1 MDSDAPAKRPRAPTI
16 TVDTAAV
23 DATHSPGK
31 APVRSP
37 ARSLSTNSLSSITT
51 SPPKRTTTN
60 NSPGIDSINASP
72 SPLDDTNTLA
82 VPTSKSRAESWAS
95 SSPSTK
101 IGTDHEQISRDVEA
115 LRKGDQQEILKADP
129 GEEAH
134 FIVENNPF
142 AFSPGQLSKLINP
155 KNLAAFVALGGLPGL
170 EKGLRTDSKAGLSP
184 DEGKLQNPV
193 SFEEATATKEGFK
206 ASPTADVI
214 PSTEAHD
221 ETHATAKDAFPDR
234 KRVYGANRLPE
245 PKAKSF
251 FQLAWIALQDHV
263 LILLCIAAV
272 VSLALGLYQTFGATH
287 HEGAKVEWVEGVA
300 IIVAI
305 TIVVVV
311 GAANDWQKERQFQ
324 KLNQKKEDRIVKV
337 TRAGKPQN
345 ISIHDVLVGDVMLL
359 EPGDV
364 IPVDGVFISGHNLSC
379 DESSATGE
387 SDLIKKVGAD
397 QVLHALLN
405 EPTPQLKKL
414 DPFIVSGAKVLDGV
428 GTFLVTAVGE
438 QSSYGKTMMS
448 LRDDP
453 GLTPLQAKL
462 NLLAGY
468 IAKLGSAAGLL
479 LFVVLLIIF
488 LAGLPNNDDSGE
500 QKGQS
505 FLQILITSITVIVV
519 AVPEGLPL
527 AVTLSLAFATKKMTR
542 ENNLVRHLQSCETM
556 GNATVIC
563 SDKTGTLTENVM
575 TVVAGALGLRGRFA
589 FGDSSVDKSETSSP
603 STPTVEGAEKSET
616 IPLNQFSDKLDP
628 EYKELLK
635 TAVTVNTTAF
645 ESDEGFVG
653 TKTETALLDWARRYL
668 GLGPLA
674 IERSNHP
681 ITQMF
686 PFNSQRKCMGAVVQ
700 IPGPTKDKPKHRLF
714 IKGASEIVLGEC
726 TTILGDPTQG
736 PSTESLSDNHK
747 DGIKSVITSYA
758 TNSLRTIGLAYR
770 DFESWPPV
778 LTLRPED
785 EANTDID
792 LTDLVHNLTWM
803 GVVGIQDPV
812 RKGVP
817 EAVIDCG
824 IASVNVKMVTGD
836 NVETARAIALNCG
849 ILTEANM
856 SEPNAVMQGVDFRKL
871 TEAERS
877 TVVKQLRVLARSSPE
892 DKRVLVKTLRSL
904 GEIVAVTGDGTNDA
918 PALKAADVGFSMG
931 ITGTEVA
938 KEASDIILMD
948 DNFSSIVVALGW
960 GRAIN
965 DSVKKFLQFQLT
977 VNITAVGVTFVS
989 AVSDDEQKS
998 ILNAVQLLWVN
1009 LIMDTF
1015 AALALATDPPTGS
1028 LLHRTPESRTAPL
1041 ITTTMW
1047 KMIIGQSIYQLIVCF
1062 VLWFG
1067 RDPILGYSETE
1078 VRSLIFNIFVF
1089 MQIFKLINSR
1099 RIDNKLNIFEGLH
1112 RNHLFM
1118 LMMTIMAAGQVIII
1132 FFGGDAFVVTR
1143 LNGVQWGISLVLGFM
1158 SIPMG
1163 VLIRLF
1169 PDEWFAAMVNAL
1181 VKLWPSWIRFSRK
1194 KKDESEEEGQLAT
1207 EKQLEGY
1214 DMDTALLGI
1223 RDDLE
1228 FLKRV
1233 RGGRMTA
1240 LSDAME
1246 RSREKMREKMRRKRS
1261 DSRPRSKLRSRRGS
1275 SRSSNRPPISPMMS
1289 VVGMPGI
1296 VAASV
1301 AGLQPGQMGNGNDN
1315 PDTRQA

>member
-1 MDSDAPAKRPRAPTI
+1 MDSNSPARRPRAPTI
-16 TVDTAAV
+16 TVDTAA
-23 DATHSPGK
+23 DAGNDTGY
-31 APVRSP
+31 
-37 ARSLSTNSLSSITT
+37 TE
-51 SPPKRTTTN
+51 
-60 NSPGIDSINASP
+60 SINASP

-82 VPTSKSRAESWAS
+82 VPTEKSRAESWS

-101 IGTDHEQISRDVEA
+101 VGTDHEHLSKEVEA
-115 LRKGDQQEILKADP
+115 LRKGDQQEILKPDP
-129 GEEAH
+129 GEEAAFH
-134 FIVENNPF
+134 VENNPF
-142 AFSPGQLSKLINP
+142 AFSPGQLAKLINP
-155 KNLAAFVALGGLPGL
+155 KNLPAFVALGGLPGL
-170 EKGLRTDSKAGLSP
+170 EKGLRTDSRAGLSA
-184 DEGKLQNPV
+184 DEGKLSNSV
-193 SFEEATATKEGFK
+193 SFEEATSTNPGSPK
-206 ASPTADVI
+206 AAPA
-214 PSTEAHD
+214 TEAGHG
-221 ETHATAKDAFPDR
+221 KDAFPDR
-234 KRVYGANRLPE
+234 KRVYGPNRLPE
-245 PKAKSF
+245 TKSKSF
-251 FQLAWIALQDHV
+251 LELAWIALQDRV

-272 VSLALGLYQTFGATH
+272 VSLALGLYQTFGGS
-287 HEGAKVEWVEGVA
+287 HEEGGAKVEWVEGVA

-324 KLNQKKEDRIVKV
+324 KLNQKKEDRIVKL
-337 TRAGKPQN
+337 TRSGKPQN

-387 SDLIKKVGAD
+387 SDLIKKVPAE
-397 QVLHALLN
+397 QVLHALLH
-405 EPTPQLKKL
+405 EQAPQLKKL

-428 GTFLVTAVGE
+428 GTFMVTAVGE

-468 IAKLGSAAGLL
+468 IAKLGSAAGGL
-479 LFVVLLIIF
+479 LFLVLLIQF
-488 LAGLPNNDDSGE
+488 LAGLPNNDESGE

-505 FLQILITSITVIVV
+505 FLQILITAITVIVV

-575 TVVAGALGLRGRFA
+575 TVVAGSLGIRGLFS
-589 FGDSSVDKSETSSP
+589 FGDTEFERKETSDSP
-603 STPTVEGAEKSET
+603 SEKRET
-616 IPLNQFSDKLDP
+616 IALSQFASKLNP
-628 EYKELLK
+628 EYNELIK

-645 ESDEGFVG
+645 EAEEDGKMGFVG

-681 ITQMF
+681 VTQLF

-726 TTILGDPTQG
+726 NTILGDPTQG
-736 PSTESLSDNHK
+736 HTTEALSDSHK
-747 DGIKSVITSYA
+747 EELRSIIFSYA

-785 EANTDID
+785 EADKEID

-817 EAVIDCG
+817 EAVKDCG

-849 ILTEANM
+849 ILTEETID
-856 SEPNAVMQGVDFRKL
+856 EPNAVMQGQDFRKL
-871 TEAERS
+871 SEADRIA
-877 TVVKQLRVLARSSPE
+877 VVKKLRVLARSSPE

-977 VNITAVGVTFVS
+977 VNITAVGVTFIS

-998 ILNAVQLLWVN
+998 VLNAVQLLWVN

-1028 LLHRTPESRTAPL
+1028 LLHRQPEARTAPL
-1041 ITTTMW
+1041 ITITMW
-1047 KMIIGQSIYQLIVCF
+1047 KMIIGQSVYQLIVCF

-1067 RDPILGYSETE
+1067 RDVILGYEE
-1078 VRSLIFNIFVF
+1078 RVVRSLIFNIFVF

-1099 RIDNKLNIFEGLH
+1099 RIDNKLNILEGLH

-1118 LMMTIMAAGQVIII
+1118 LMMVIMAAGQIIII

-1143 LNGVQWGISLVLGFM
+1143 LNGVQWGISLVLGFL
-1158 SIPMG
+1158 SIPIG

-1169 PDEWFAAMVNAL
+1169 PDAWFGAMVNVLA
-1181 VKLWPSWIRFSRK
+1181 KLWPSWIRFSRK
-1194 KKDESEEEGQLAT
+1194 KKTDNEEEGQESL
-1207 EKQLEGY
+1207 EKLQGY

-1228 FLKRV
+1228 FLKNV

-1240 LSDAME
+1240 LSDAMA
-1246 RSREKMREKMRRKRS
+1246 RSREKMLRRKRS
-1261 DSRPRSKLRSRRGS
+1261 ESRPRSKLRSRRGS

-1301 AGLQPGQMGNGNDN
+1301 AGLQPGQGASNENLG
-1315 PDTRQA
+1315 PRQA

>member
-1 MDSDAPAKRPRAPTI
+1 MDPNNPVRRPRAPTI

-23 DATHSPGK
+23 DAGNDAGYTE
-31 APVRSP
+31 
-37 ARSLSTNSLSSITT
+37 
-51 SPPKRTTTN
+51 
-60 NSPGIDSINASP
+60 SINASP

-82 VPTSKSRAESWAS
+82 VPTAKSRADSWS

-101 IGTDHEQISRDVEA
+101 VGTDHEHLSKEVEA
-115 LRKGDQQEILKADP
+115 LRKGDQQEILKPDP
-129 GEEAH
+129 GEEAA
-134 FIVENNPF
+134 FQVENNPF
-142 AFSPGQLSKLINP
+142 AFSPGQLAKLINP
-155 KNLAAFVALGGLPGL
+155 KNLPAFVALGGLAGL
-170 EKGLRTDSKAGLSP
+170 EKGLRTDSRSGLSA
-184 DEGKLQNPV
+184 DEGKLSNNV
-193 SFEEATATKEGFK
+193 SFEEATAT
-206 ASPTADVI
+206 SPAGSPKTL
-214 PSTEAHD
+214 PTQQPPTESRGHG
-221 ETHATAKDAFPDR
+221 HGKDAFVDR
-234 KRVYGANRLPE
+234 TRVYGPNRLPE
-245 PKAKSF
+245 TKSKSF
-251 FQLAWIALQDHV
+251 LELAWIALQDRV

-272 VSLALGLYQTFGATH
+272 VSLALGLYQTFGGS
-287 HEGAKVEWVEGVA
+287 HEEGGAKVEWVEGVA

-324 KLNQKKEDRIVKV
+324 KLNQKKEDRIVKL
-337 TRAGKPQN
+337 TRSGKPQN

-387 SDLIKKVGAD
+387 SDLIKKVPAE
-397 QVLHALLN
+397 QVLHALLH
-405 EPTPQLKKL
+405 EQAPQLKKL

-468 IAKLGSAAGLL
+468 IAKLGSAAGAL
-479 LFVVLLIIF
+479 LFIVLLIQF
-488 LAGLPNNDDSGE
+488 LAGLPNNDETGE
-500 QKGQS
+500 QKGQT
-505 FLQILITSITVIVV
+505 FLQILITAITVIVV

-575 TVVAGALGLRGRFA
+575 TVVAGSLGIRGLFS
-589 FGDSSVDKSETSSP
+589 FGDNTYEREETTSSTGSP
-603 STPTVEGAEKSET
+603 NVDSEKRET
-616 IPLNQFSDKLDP
+616 IPLGQFASKLDP
-628 EYKELLK
+628 EFNELLK

-645 ESDEGFVG
+645 EAEEDGKMGFVG

-681 ITQMF
+681 VAQLF

-714 IKGASEIVLGEC
+714 VKGASEIVLGEC
-726 TTILGDPTQG
+726 TTVLGDPTHG
-736 PSTESLSDNHK
+736 PTTEALSDSNK
-747 DGIKSVITSYA
+747 EELRSVIFSYA

-785 EANTDID
+785 EANKEID

-817 EAVIDCG
+817 EAVKDCG
-824 IASVNVKMVTGD
+824 IASVSVKMVTGD

-849 ILTEANM
+849 ILTETTID
-856 SEPNAVMQGVDFRKL
+856 EPNAVMQGADFRKL
-871 TEAERS
+871 NEPDRIAI
-877 TVVKQLRVLARSSPE
+877 VKKLRVLARSSPE

-977 VNITAVGVTFVS
+977 VNITAVGVTFIS

-998 ILNAVQLLWVN
+998 VLNAVQLLWVN

-1015 AALALATDPPTGS
+1015 AALALATDPPNGS
-1028 LLHRTPESRTAPL
+1028 LLHRQPESRTAPL
-1041 ITTTMW
+1041 ITITMW

-1062 VLWFG
+1062 ALWFG
-1067 RDPILGYSETE
+1067 RDTILGYEE
-1078 VRSLIFNIFVF
+1078 RVVRSLIFNIFVF

-1099 RIDNKLNIFEGLH
+1099 RIDNKLNILEGLH

-1118 LMMTIMAAGQVIII
+1118 FMMVVMAAGQVIIM

-1143 LNGVQWGISLVLGFM
+1143 LNGVQWGMSLAFGFM
-1158 SIPMG
+1158 SIPIG

-1169 PDEWFAAMVNAL
+1169 PDAWFHAVVKVFA
-1181 VKLWPSWIRFSRK
+1181 KLWPSWIRFSRK
-1194 KKDESEEEGQLAT
+1194 KKNDNEEEGQEPL
-1207 EKQLEGY
+1207 EKLEGY

-1228 FLKRV
+1228 FLKNV

-1240 LSDAME
+1240 LSDAMA
-1246 RSREKMREKMRRKRS
+1246 RSREKMLRRKRS
-1261 DSRPRSKLRSRRGS
+1261 ESRPRSKLRSRRGS

-1301 AGLQPGQMGNGNDN
+1301 VGLQPGQTASSENLE
-1315 PDTRQA
+1315 PRQA

>member
-1 MDSDAPAKRPRAPTI
+1 MDSDPAARRPRAPTI

-23 DATHSPGK
+23 DTNEPG
-31 APVRSP
+31 
-37 ARSLSTNSLSSITT
+37 TTESIH
-51 SPPKRTTTN
+51 
-60 NSPGIDSINASP
+60 ASP

-82 VPTSKSRAESWAS
+82 VPTNKSRAGSWAS
-95 SSPSTK
+95 TSPSTK
-101 IGTDHEQISRDVEA
+101 VGTDHEQMHREVEA

-129 GEEAH
+129 GEEAQ
-134 FIVENNPF
+134 FNVENNPF

-170 EKGLRTDSKAGLSP
+170 EKGLRTDAKAGLSP
-184 DEGKLQNPV
+184 DEGKLRDHV

-206 ASPTADVI
+206 ASPTDNVL
-214 PSTEAHD
+214 PTTEVDDDGHV
-221 ETHATAKDAFPDR
+221 AKDAFPDR
-234 KRVYGANRLPE
+234 KRVYGSNRLPE

-263 LILLCIAAV
+263 LILLCVAAV

-324 KLNQKKEDRIVKV
+324 KLNQKKEDRIVKI

-414 DPFIVSGAKVLDGV
+414 DPFIISGAKVLDGV

-468 IAKLGSAAGLL
+468 IAKLGSLAGGLL
-479 LFVVLLIIF
+479 FLVLFIMF
-488 LAGLPNNDDSGE
+488 LVGLRNSTDTGE
-500 QKGQS
+500 QKGQA
-505 FLQILITSITVIVV
+505 FLQILITAITVIVV

-542 ENNLVRHLQSCETM
+542 ENNLVRHLQSCEVM

-575 TVVAGALGLRGRFA
+575 TVVAGSLGLRGRFS
-589 FGDSSVDKSETSSP
+589 FGDSSLDQSESTP
-603 STPTVEGAEKSET
+603 STPTEKNDT
-616 IPLNQFSDKLDP
+616 LPLNTFSEKLDP
-628 EYKELLK
+628 EYKDLLK

-645 ESDEGFVG
+645 EDDGTFVG

-681 ITQMF
+681 ISQMF

-726 TTILGDPTQG
+726 TAILGDPTQG
-736 PSTESLSDNHK
+736 TSTESLSDNHK
-747 DGIKSVITSYA
+747 EGLRSLITGYA

-785 EANTDID
+785 EANTEID

-817 EAVIDCG
+817 EAVSDCG

-856 SEPNAVMQGVDFRKL
+856 VEPNAVMQGSDFRKL
-871 TEAERS
+871 TESERS
-877 TVVKQLRVLARSSPE
+877 NVVRKLRVLARSSPE
-892 DKRVLVKTLRSL
+892 DKRVLVKALRAL

-1028 LLHRTPESRTAPL
+1028 LLHREPESRTAPL
-1041 ITTTMW
+1041 ITITMW

-1067 RDPILGYSETE
+1067 RDPILGYDETE

-1089 MQIFKLINSR
+1089 MQIFKLVNSR

-1112 RNHLFM
+1112 RNSLFM

-1132 FFGGDAFVVTR
+1132 FFGGAAFVVTR
-1143 LNGVQWGISLVLGFM
+1143 LNGVQWGISLALGFL
-1158 SIPMG
+1158 SIPVG

-1169 PDEWFAAMVNAL
+1169 PDAWFASIVAVFA
-1181 VKLWPSWIRFSRK
+1181 KLWPSWLLSRK
-1194 KKDESEEEGQLAT
+1194 KNDDDEESSD
-1207 EKQLEGY
+1207 KQLEGY

-1233 RGGRMTA
+1233 RGGRMTV
-1240 LSDAME
+1240 LSDKME
-1246 RSREKMREKMRRKRS
+1246 HSREKMREKLRRKRS
-1261 DSRPRSKLRSRRGS
+1261 DSRPRSKMRSRGS

-1296 VAASV
+1296 VAASI
-1301 AGLQPGQMGNGNDN
+1301 AGLQPGQNGENLE
-1315 PDTRQA
+1315 TRQA

>member
-1 MDSDAPAKRPRAPTI
+1 MDSDAPRRPRAPTI

-23 DATHSPGK
+23 DP
-31 APVRSP
+31 
-37 ARSLSTNSLSSITT
+37 
-51 SPPKRTTTN
+51 
-60 NSPGIDSINASP
+60 NSPVPDSISP

-82 VPTSKSRAESWAS
+82 VPTAKSRTESWS

-101 IGTDHEQISRDVEA
+101 VGTDHEQMSREVEA
-115 LRKGDQQEILKADP
+115 LRKGDQAEILKPDP
-129 GEEAH
+129 GEEDL
-134 FIVENNPF
+134 FNVENNPF
-142 AFSPGQLSKLINP
+142 AFSPGQLAKLINP
-155 KNLAAFVALGGLPGL
+155 KNLAAFVALGGLNGL
-170 EKGLRTDSKAGLSP
+170 QKGLRTDAKAGLSV
-184 DEGKLQNPV
+184 DEGKLGGSV
-193 SFEEATATKEGFK
+193 SFEEATSTKAESQAAPAPDANG
-206 ASPTADVI
+206 
-214 PSTEAHD
+214 HG
-221 ETHATAKDAFPDR
+221 KDAHPDR

-245 PKAKSF
+245 PKSKSF
-251 FQLAWIALQDHV
+251 LELAWIALQDRV

-272 VSLALGLYQTFGATH
+272 VSLALGLYQTFGGS
-287 HEGAKVEWVEGVA
+287 HEDGGAKVEWVEGVA

-337 TRAGKPQN
+337 TRSGKPQN

-364 IPVDGVFISGHNLSC
+364 IPVDGVFIEGHNLSC

-387 SDLIKKVGAD
+387 SDLIKKVPAE
-397 QVLHALLN
+397 QVHYALLH
-405 EPTPQLKKL
+405 EPAPQLKKL
-414 DPFIVSGAKVLDGV
+414 DPFIISGAKVLDGV
-428 GTFLVTAVGE
+428 GTFLVTAVGQ
-438 QSSYGKTMMS
+438 QSSHGKTMMS
-448 LRDDP
+448 LR
-453 GLTPLQAKL
+453 
-462 NLLAGY
+462 Y

-479 LFVVLLIIF
+479 LFFVLLIEF
-488 LAGLPNNDDSGE
+488 LAKLPNNHESGE
-500 QKGQS
+500 QKGQD

-563 SDKTGTLTENVM
+563 SDKTGTLTENIM
-575 TVVAGALGLRGRFA
+575 TVVAGALGIRGLFS
-589 FGDSSVDKSETSSP
+589 FGDSSFEQG
-603 STPTVEGAEKSET
+603 EGEKKET
-616 IPLNQFSDKLDP
+616 IALAQFASKLDP

-635 TAVTVNTTAF
+635 TAITVNTTAF
-645 ESDEGFVG
+645 ESDEEGKQGFVG

-674 IERSNHP
+674 IERANHP
-681 ITQMF
+681 ITRLF

-700 IPGPTKDKPKHRLF
+700 IPGPTKDKPKYRLY

-726 TTILGDPTQG
+726 TTILGDPTQS
-736 PSTESLSDNHK
+736 PTTSALSD
-747 DGIKSVITSYA
+747 DGKEELRSIIFNYA
-758 TNSLRTIGLAYR
+758 TNSLRTLGLAYR
-770 DFESWPPV
+770 DFENWPPV

-785 EANTDID
+785 DNTDID

-817 EAVIDCG
+817 EAVSDCG

-849 ILTEANM
+849 ILTESTIN
-856 SEPNAVMQGVDFRKL
+856 EPDAVMQGADFRKL
-871 TEAERS
+871 SESDRTA
-877 TVVKQLRVLARSSPE
+877 VVKKLRVLARSSPE
-892 DKRVLVKTLRSL
+892 DKRILVKTLRSL

-977 VNITAVGVTFVS
+977 VNITAVGVTFIS

-998 ILNAVQLLWVN
+998 VLNAVQLLWVN

-1028 LLHRTPESRTAPL
+1028 LLHREPEARTAPL
-1041 ITTTMW
+1041 ITITMW

-1067 RDPILGYSETE
+1067 RDSILGYNERE

-1089 MQIFKLINSR
+1089 MQIFKLVNSR

-1118 LMMTIMAAGQVIII
+1118 LMMTIMAAGQIIII
-1132 FFGGDAFVVTR
+1132 FFGSDAFVVTR
-1143 LNGVQWGISLVLGFM
+1143 LNGVQWGISLVLGFF
-1158 SIPMG
+1158 SIPIG

-1169 PDEWFAAMVNAL
+1169 PDAWFHAIVKVLA
-1181 VKLWPSWIRFSRK
+1181 KLWPSWIRFSRK
-1194 KKDESEEEGQLAT
+1194 KKDTSEEDGT
-1207 EKQLEGY
+1207 EPFPVEKLEGY

-1240 LSDAME
+1240 LSDAMA
-1246 RSREKMREKMRRKRS
+1246 RSREKMRRKRS
-1261 DSRPRSKLRSRRGS
+1261 ESRPRSKLRSRRGS

-1301 AGLQPGQMGNGNDN
+1301 AGLQPGQGASNENIE
-1315 PDTRQA
+1315 TRQT

>member
-1 MDSDAPAKRPRAPTI
+1 MDSRRPRAPTI

-23 DATHSPGK
+23 DNTDDAVPS
-31 APVRSP
+31 
-37 ARSLSTNSLSSITT
+37 
-51 SPPKRTTTN
+51 
-60 NSPGIDSINASP
+60 DSIAASP

-82 VPTSKSRAESWAS
+82 VPSKTRTESWS

-101 IGTDHEQISRDVEA
+101 VGSDHEQISREVEA
-115 LRKGDQQEILKADP
+115 LRKGDQHEILKQDP
-129 GEEAH
+129 SEEDAL
-134 FIVENNPF
+134 FNIENNPF
-142 AFSPGQLSKLINP
+142 AFSPGQLAKLINP

-170 EKGLRTDSKAGLSP
+170 QRGLRTDGKAGLSV
-184 DEGKLQNPV
+184 DEGAFKDGV
-193 SFEEATATKEGFK
+193 SFEEATSSKPVSPVQQQQPEGSSGGH
-206 ASPTADVI
+206 AS
-214 PSTEAHD
+214 
-221 ETHATAKDAFPDR
+221 KDAHPDR
-234 KRVYGANRLPE
+234 KRVFGPNRLPE
-245 PKAKSF
+245 PKSKSF
-251 FQLAWIALQDHV
+251 LELAWIALQDRV

-272 VSLALGLYQTFGATH
+272 VSLALGLYQTFGGS
-287 HEGAKVEWVEGVA
+287 HEDGGAKVEWVEGVA

-337 TRAGKPQN
+337 TRSGKPQN

-364 IPVDGVFISGHNLSC
+364 IPVDGVFIEGHNLSC

-387 SDLIKKVGAD
+387 SDLIKKVPAE
-397 QVLHALLN
+397 QVLHTLLH
-405 EPTPQLKKL
+405 EQAPQLKKL
-414 DPFIVSGAKVLDGV
+414 DPFIISGAKVLDGV

-438 QSSYGKTMMS
+438 QSSHGKTMMS

-479 LFVVLLIIF
+479 LFFVLLIQF
-488 LAGLPNNDDSGE
+488 LAGLPNNRDNSE
-500 QKGQS
+500 QKGQD

-575 TVVAGALGLRGRFA
+575 TVVAGALGIRGLFS
-589 FGDSSVDKSETSSP
+589 FGDESQETS
-603 STPTVEGAEKSET
+603 TPVDGSEKRET
-616 IPLNQFSDKLDP
+616 IALSQFASKLDP
-628 EYKELLK
+628 DYKELLK
-635 TAVTVNTTAF
+635 TAISVNTTAF
-645 ESDEGFVG
+645 EADDGGFVG

-668 GLGPLA
+668 ALGPLS
-674 IERSNHP
+674 IERANHP
-681 ITQMF
+681 ITRLF

-700 IPGPTKDKPKHRLF
+700 IPGPKPKYRLY
-714 IKGASEIVLGEC
+714 IKGASEIVLSEC
-726 TTILGDPTQG
+726 TTILGDPTQ
-736 PSTESLSDNHK
+736 PPTTESLSD
-747 DGIKSVITSYA
+747 DGKEELRETIFSYA

-770 DFESWPPV
+770 DFENWPPV

-785 EANTDID
+785 ETNGDID

-803 GVVGIQDPV
+803 GVVGIKDPV
-812 RKGVP
+812 RQGVP

-849 ILTEANM
+849 ILTEETIN
-856 SEPNAVMQGVDFRKL
+856 EPNAVMQGSDFRKL
-871 TEAERS
+871 TEADR
-877 TVVKQLRVLARSSPE
+877 TAVVRKLRVLARSSPE
-892 DKRVLVKTLRSL
+892 DKRILVKALRSL

-977 VNITAVGVTFVS
+977 VNITAVGVTFIS

-998 ILNAVQLLWVN
+998 VLNAVQLLWVN

-1028 LLHRTPESRTAPL
+1028 LLHRKPEARNAPL
-1041 ITTTMW
+1041 ITITMW

-1067 RDPILGYSETE
+1067 NGAILGYDEKTL
-1078 VRSLIFNIFVF
+1078 RSLIFNIFVF
-1089 MQIFKLINSR
+1089 MQIFKLVNSR

-1112 RNHLFM
+1112 RNHLFI
-1118 LMMTIMAAGQVIII
+1118 LMMTIMAAGQIIII
-1132 FFGGDAFVVTR
+1132 FFGSNAFVVKR
-1143 LNGVQWGISLVLGFM
+1143 LNGIQWAISLVLGFF
-1158 SIPMG
+1158 SIPVG

-1169 PDEWFAAMVNAL
+1169 PDEWFHAFVMFFA
-1181 VKLWPSWIRFSRK
+1181 KLWPSWLRLSRK
-1194 KKDESEEEGQLAT
+1194 KKDDNEEEGQEPL
-1207 EKQLEGY
+1207 EKLEGY

-1240 LSDAME
+1240 LSDAMA
-1246 RSREKMREKMRRKRS
+1246 RSREKMLRRKRS
-1261 DSRPRSKLRSRRGS
+1261 ESRPRSKMRSRGS

-1296 VAASV
+1296 VAAGV
-1301 AGLQPGQMGNGNDN
+1301 VGLQPAQVNSNEN
-1315 PDTRQA
+1315 RQA

>member
-23 DATHSPGK
+23 DATHSP
-31 APVRSP
+31 
-37 ARSLSTNSLSSITT
+37 
-51 SPPKRTTTN
+51 
-60 NSPGIDSINASP
+60 DSINASP

-82 VPTSKSRAESWAS
+82 VPASKSRAESWAS

-129 GEEAH
+129 GEEAQ

-184 DEGKLQNPV
+184 DEGKLHNAV

-206 ASPTADVI
+206 ASPTPDVI

-221 ETHATAKDAFPDR
+221 ETHSTAKDAFPDR

-251 FQLAWIALQDHV
+251 LQLAWIALQDHV

-462 NLLAGY
+462 NLLAAGY

-603 STPTVEGAEKSET
+603 STPTVEGTEKSET

-736 PSTESLSDNHK
+736 PSTESLSDSHK
-747 DGIKSVITSYA
+747 DGVKSVITSYA

-856 SEPNAVMQGVDFRKL
+856 SEPNAVMQGADFRKL
-871 TEAERS
+871 TETERS

-892 DKRVLVKTLRSL
+892 DKRILVKALRSL

-1028 LLHRTPESRTAPL
+1028 LLHRKPESRTAPL

-1047 KMIIGQSIYQLIVCF
+1047 KMIIGQSVYQLIVCF

-1089 MQIFKLINSR
+1089 MQIFKLVNSR

-1158 SIPMG
+1158 SIPIG

-1296 VAASV
+1296 VAASI

>member
-1 MDSDAPAKRPRAPTI
+1 MDSNSPARRPRAPTI

-23 DATHSPGK
+23 DAGNDTGYPE
-31 APVRSP
+31 
-37 ARSLSTNSLSSITT
+37 
-51 SPPKRTTTN
+51 
-60 NSPGIDSINASP
+60 SINASP

-82 VPTSKSRAESWAS
+82 VPTEKSRAESWS

-101 IGTDHEQISRDVEA
+101 VGTDHEHLSKEIEA
-115 LRKGDQQEILKADP
+115 LRKGDQQEILKPDP
-129 GEEAH
+129 GEEAAFH
-134 FIVENNPF
+134 VENNPF
-142 AFSPGQLSKLINP
+142 AFSPGQLAKLINP
-155 KNLAAFVALGGLPGL
+155 KNLPAFVALGGLPGL
-170 EKGLRTDSKAGLSP
+170 EKGLRTDSRAGLSA
-184 DEGKLQNPV
+184 DEGKLSNSV
-193 SFEEATATKEGFK
+193 SFEEATSTNPESPK
-206 ASPTADVI
+206 ASAPPA
-214 PSTEAHD
+214 TEAHG
-221 ETHATAKDAFPDR
+221 HGKDAFPDR
-234 KRVYGANRLPE
+234 KRVYGPNRLPE
-245 PKAKSF
+245 TKSKSF
-251 FQLAWIALQDHV
+251 LELAWIALQDRV

-272 VSLALGLYQTFGATH
+272 VSLALGLYQTFGGS
-287 HEGAKVEWVEGVA
+287 HEEGGAKVEWVEGVA

-324 KLNQKKEDRIVKV
+324 KLNQKKEDRIVKL
-337 TRAGKPQN
+337 TRSGKPQN

-387 SDLIKKVGAD
+387 SDLIKKVPAD
-397 QVLHALLN
+397 QVLHALLH
-405 EPTPQLKKL
+405 EQAPQLKKL
-414 DPFIVSGAKVLDGV
+414 DPFIISGAKVLDGV
-428 GTFLVTAVGE
+428 GTFMVTAVGE

-468 IAKLGSAAGLL
+468 IAKLGSAAGAL
-479 LFVVLLIIF
+479 LFFVLLIQF
-488 LAGLPNNDDSGE
+488 LAGLPNNDESGE

-505 FLQILITSITVIVV
+505 FLQILITAITVIVV

-575 TVVAGALGLRGRFA
+575 TVVAGSLGIRGLFS
-589 FGDSSVDKSETSSP
+589 FGDTEFERKETSP
-603 STPTVEGAEKSET
+603 STPDSPQVNEKRET
-616 IPLNQFSDKLDP
+616 IALSQFASKLDP
-628 EYKELLK
+628 EYKELIK
-635 TAVTVNTTAF
+635 TAITVNTTAF
-645 ESDEGFVG
+645 EAEEDGKMGFVG

-681 ITQMF
+681 VTRLF

-726 TTILGDPTQG
+726 NTILGDPTQG
-736 PSTESLSDNHK
+736 PTTEALSENHK
-747 DGIKSVITSYA
+747 EELRSTIFSYA

-785 EANTDID
+785 EADKELD

-817 EAVIDCG
+817 EAVKDCG

-849 ILTEANM
+849 ILTEATID
-856 SEPNAVMQGVDFRKL
+856 EPNAVMQGQDFRKL
-871 TEAERS
+871 SESDRVA
-877 TVVKQLRVLARSSPE
+877 VVKKLRVLARSSPE

-977 VNITAVGVTFVS
+977 VNITAVGVTFIS

-998 ILNAVQLLWVN
+998 VLNAVQLLWVN

-1028 LLHRTPESRTAPL
+1028 LLHREPEARTAPL
-1041 ITTTMW
+1041 ITITMW

-1067 RDPILGYSETE
+1067 RNSILGYEE
-1078 VRSLIFNIFVF
+1078 RVVRSLIFNIFVF

-1118 LMMTIMAAGQVIII
+1118 LMMVIMAAGQIIII

-1143 LNGVQWGISLVLGFM
+1143 LNGVQWGISLVLGFL
-1158 SIPMG
+1158 SIPIG

-1169 PDEWFAAMVNAL
+1169 PDAWFGAMVNVLA
-1181 VKLWPSWIRFSRK
+1181 KLWPSWIRFSRK
-1194 KKDESEEEGQLAT
+1194 KKTDADEEGQESL
-1207 EKQLEGY
+1207 EKLQGY

-1228 FLKRV
+1228 FLKNV

-1240 LSDAME
+1240 LSDAMA
-1246 RSREKMREKMRRKRS
+1246 RSREKMLRRKRS
-1261 DSRPRSKLRSRRGS
+1261 ESRPRSKLRSRRGS

-1301 AGLQPGQMGNGNDN
+1301 AGLQPGQGASNENLE
-1315 PDTRQA
+1315 PRQA